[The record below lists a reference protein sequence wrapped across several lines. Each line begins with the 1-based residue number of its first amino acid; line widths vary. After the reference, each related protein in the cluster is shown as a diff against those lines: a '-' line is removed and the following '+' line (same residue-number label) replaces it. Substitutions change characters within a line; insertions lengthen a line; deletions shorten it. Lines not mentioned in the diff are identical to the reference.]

1 MSERSMYQAVL
12 GPAYAELA
20 PAVQAFHRLR
30 GRVELHGEVSIE
42 PPRSPL
48 ARLIGRLL
56 GSPRQAAQGP
66 IRFELDAAP
75 AAETWTR
82 HFPGRTMRSH
92 MRLVEGGTRERLGA
106 ADLRFTLHAADGAL
120 VMQLRAMRFLG
131 VPCPRWLL
139 PRIVAQETGDA
150 QGRLHFHVAASV
162 PGVGLVTRYRGWLDV
177 AAARQMPAASSA
189 ARSPDRTAPSI

>member
-1 MSERSMYQAVL
+1 MTQHSMVEAVL
-12 GPAYAELA
+12 GPAYAMLP

-42 PPRSPL
+42 PPHSPL

-75 AAETWTR
+75 EAETWTR
-82 HFPGRTMRSH
+82 HFPGRTMQSS
-92 MRLVEGGTRERLGA
+92 MQLIDGGTREQLGA
-106 ADLRFTLHAADGAL
+106 ADLRFTLHATDGKL

-131 VPCPRWLL
+131 IPCPRWLL
-139 PRIVAQETGDA
+139 PRIVAEETGDA

-189 ARSPDRTAPSI
+189 ARSPERTAPSM